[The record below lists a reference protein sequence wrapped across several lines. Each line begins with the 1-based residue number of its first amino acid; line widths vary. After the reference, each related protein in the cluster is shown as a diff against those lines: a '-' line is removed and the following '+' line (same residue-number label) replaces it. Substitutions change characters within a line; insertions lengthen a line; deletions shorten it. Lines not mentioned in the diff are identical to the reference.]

1 MGMGGMSSILK
12 NFGFGGFGS
21 KGGRDPFD
29 DDFFGGGFG
38 GFGRMGSGMQ
48 MMSEM
53 SSMGSNFG
61 GTSKSVS
68 QSTIIR

>member
-1 MGMGGMSSILK
+1 MGMGNILK

-38 GFGRMGSGMQ
+38 RFGRGMQ

-53 SSMGSNFG
+53 SSMGGHFG